1 VTTGEILEVERA
13 FRLAGTGPGDLLH
26 YHQTMREANLNPVR
40 CLITAGPTREYL
52 DPVRFMTNA
61 SSGKMGYALAEKA
74 VAIGWEVDLLS
85 GPVALEPVQ
94 GVRIHSVVSA
104 EDMLTAAGPLFQ
116 ACDVIFMVAAVSDY
130 RPVHR
135 AVQKMKKTASRMTV
149 DLIRTTDI
157 LSTLAAGKNRQV
169 VVGFAAETD
178 NLEGYARKKLTDKG
192 LDWIVANDISRPEVG
207 MEVDD
212 NRVILLSA
220 AGARLPF
227 GPAPKPEVAGF
238 ILEQVRPSVESVRMT
253 VEQNR

>member
-1 VTTGEILEVERA
+1 M
-13 FRLAGTGPGDLLH
+13 AGAGVGDLLP
-26 YHQTMREANLNPVR
+26 YYQIMPEANLRPVR

-52 DPVRFMTNA
+52 DPVRFLTNA

-74 VAIGWEVDLLS
+74 VAMGWEVDLVS
-85 GPVALEPVQ
+85 GPVALEPAK

-104 EDMLTAAGPLFQ
+104 DEMLTASGPLFQ
-116 ACDVIFMVAAVSDY
+116 ACDVLFMVAAVSDY

-135 AVQKMKKTASRMTV
+135 AVQKMKKTARRMTV

-157 LSTLAAGKNRQV
+157 LSTLAAGRNCQV
-169 VVGFAAETD
+169 VVGFAAETN
-178 NLEGYARKKLTDKG
+178 NLEEYARKKLTDKG

-212 NRVILLSA
+212 NRIVLLSV

-227 GPAPKPEVAGF
+227 GPAPKPEVASF
-238 ILEQVRPSVESVRMT
+238 ILETVKPSVESVRMA
-253 VEQNR
+253 VKQDR